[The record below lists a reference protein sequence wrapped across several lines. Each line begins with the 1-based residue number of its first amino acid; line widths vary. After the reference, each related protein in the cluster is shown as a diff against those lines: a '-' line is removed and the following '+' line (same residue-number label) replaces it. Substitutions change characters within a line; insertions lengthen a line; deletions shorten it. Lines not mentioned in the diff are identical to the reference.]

1 MKQGG
6 SHRADVDTHGG
17 GSAANLAAQ
26 ALASLTSKLAALE
39 RDNANS
45 AARVAELEAR
55 LAATTAERERER
67 GRGQSDDR
75 QLEEEARRVRREVEI
90 LLGDERARREGEFS
104 VLSPRR
110 ITRWLH

>member
-1 MKQGG
+1 MHD
-6 SHRADVDTHGG
+6 SDNGG

-55 LAATTAERERER
+55 LAATTAERER

-75 QLEEEARRVRREVEI
+75 QHEEEARRVRREVEI
-90 LLGDERARREGEFS
+90 LLGDERARREGEFFAFA
-104 VLSPRR
+104 SPHSS
-110 ITRWLH
+110 WFH